1 MDFEFIRF
9 NRIFSALALLAAI
22 FATCEVGRSQ
32 PVLTSIQDM
41 VYLADGSRF
50 NGLAYVEW
58 KSFDTP
64 NGAVI
69 GQYNKVIRIVDGLFQ
84 AKLAPTSTV
93 NHAYYTVKYSSGG
106 RMLFTE
112 VWSVPQ
118 TTALL
123 KLRDVRAVLL
133 PGGFVSAPGIPGGGG
148 TTPPSGTPGIG
159 ADTSGS
165 FVDAETPTGL
175 INGSNQV
182 FTLAATP
189 LPSTTLALY
198 LNGIYL
204 SAGIDFTITGNT
216 LTFISGVTPQTGDI
230 LRAFYRTGAIGGGP
244 HALLSDT
251 HSDTFS
257 EAVQRGDLIVGQ
269 GSISKWMRLPLG
281 TANRCLVSNG
291 LDAVWNACLF
301 TGFTSGAIPFVNSTS
316 ILAQDSSA
324 FSWDSTNKRLGLG
337 TSAPSAN
344 LTIQASPTQGSTHF
358 TRWLNSAGAELARM
372 ESDGSLVVQRLQ
384 TTTTSTRAAW
394 RDTGAGGDPASK
406 QNGDFWFNNAQQAR
420 KSYEAGQTHPMPQV
434 LCSVAGGSTSATS
447 STPIGSCTVPAYF
460 LDAGDRLEVIVDFE
474 HTGTSSA
481 FTTEFR
487 IGSTSVWSRSF
498 ATSDALAIARTS
510 IGFYPSGITATPVSG
525 AWSTTSFGST
535 SAVAAAITATS
546 IDNRVTFT
554 ISLRG
559 NLATASSDS
568 VAIRNFTV
576 LRYPAQY
583 NP

>member
-1 MDFEFIRF
+1 MDFESIRF
-9 NRIFSALALLAAI
+9 RRILSAQALLAAI
-22 FATCEVGRSQ
+22 FATCEVGSSQ

-41 VYLADGSRF
+41 VYLAEGSRF

-84 AKLAPTSTV
+84 VKLAPTSSV
-93 NHAYYTVKYSSGG
+93 NNAYYTVKYSSGG
-106 RMLFTE
+106 RILFTE

-133 PGGFVSAPGIPGGGG
+133 PGGFVSSPGIPGGGG
-148 TTPPSGTPGIG
+148 TFPPGVG
-159 ADTSGS
+159 ADTSGL
-165 FVDAETPTGL
+165 FIDAETPTGL

-182 FTLAATP
+182 FTLTATP

-216 LTFISGVTPQTGDI
+216 LSFISGVMPQSGDI
-230 LRAFYRTGAIGGGP
+230 LRAFYRTGGIGGGP
-244 HALLSDT
+244 HTLLSDT

-269 GSISKWMRLPLG
+269 GSITKWMRLPLG

-324 FSWDSTNKRLGLG
+324 FFWDSTNKRLGLG

-344 LTIQASPTQGSTHF
+344 LTIQASPTQASTHF
-358 TRWLNSAGAELARM
+358 TRWLNSAGTELARM
-372 ESDGSLVVQRLQ
+372 ESDGSLVAQRLQ
-384 TTTTSTRAAW
+384 ATTTSTRAAW
-394 RDTGAGGDPASK
+394 RDAGASGDPASR

-447 STPIGSCTVPAYF
+447 STQIGSCTVPAYF
-460 LDAGDRLEVIVDFE
+460 LDAGDRLEVIVDYE

-498 ATSDALAIARTS
+498 ATSDALATARTF

-535 SAVAAAITATS
+535 STVVAAITATN
-546 IDNRVTFT
+546 IDNRIAFT

-559 NLATASSDS
+559 NLATASSDG
-568 VAIRNFTV
+568 VAIRNYTV
-576 LRYPAQY
+576 LRYPAQF